1 MYIFISHSSK
11 NATTA
16 AEICE
21 LIESNGSQ
29 CFLAPRNIR
38 TGFEY
43 ASEIVRGIDR
53 SDIMILL
60 LSGYSINSPHVLRE
74 IERAVSKSIPI
85 IVYKLEDV
93 TLTKSLEYFLMT
105 HQWLNAEDG
114 THEQLIKCIDDMK
127 NDTDTAI
134 TNVNTNSIANI
145 TPSPNKNKRGRI
157 PLIIGIT
164 ATFAVALTF
173 IIIFAFSG
181 SENDEITT
189 SDDTTNLVAQNTTT
203 DSLNTTTPVINTDK
217 NTSQESTTDNSSTEE
232 NTTKDTTVEN
242 ATTEDATTSDT
253 SNNNLDIKLGDT
265 IVFGKYND
273 AEIYWKVIKL
283 SEDGKE
289 AIIISR
295 DILTFKAFDSA
306 NSGKYGEKDGVI
318 YSSRDTIVQTDMQ
331 LQADIHGNSNWKN
344 SDIRAWLNSDK
355 EIVAYEGF
363 GPIAFAMA
371 DHHNAYNTEAGFLYN
386 FTQKEIAAIKETK
399 IETTGNALS
408 TGQTITTTDK
418 VFILSTDEL
427 NWLDNA
433 GVSRLSVPTNEA
445 IDKNTCYDYK
455 DISLD
460 YYKTDA
466 SIYWLRD
473 PVDGSSSRCYMV
485 GHGAISQVP
494 DNIFDAIACCDG
506 YGIRPAMTVDLT
518 SDCIKVSE

>member
-1 MYIFISHSSK
+1 
-11 NATTA
+11 
-16 AEICE
+16 
-21 LIESNGSQ
+21 
-29 CFLAPRNIR
+29 
-38 TGFEY
+38 
-43 ASEIVRGIDR
+43 
-53 SDIMILL
+53 MILL

-127 NDTDTAI
+127 NNTDTAI
-134 TNVNTNSIANI
+134 VNVNTNSSANN
-145 TPSPNKNKRGRI
+145 TLAPNKNKSGRL

-164 ATFAVALTF
+164 ATITVSLTF
-173 IIIFAFSG
+173 IIIFAFGGSG
-181 SENDEITT
+181 NNELTT

-203 DSLNTTTPVINTDK
+203 PVISTDK
-217 NTSQESTTDNSSTEE
+217 NTSQEVTTDNSSTED
-232 NTTKDTTVEN
+232 NTTKDTTVED
-242 ATTEDATTSDT
+242 ATTEDT
-253 SNNNLDIKLGDT
+253 SNSNLDIKLGDT

-273 AEIYWKVIKL
+273 AEIYWKVIKI
-283 SEDGKE
+283 SEDSKE
-289 AIIISR
+289 AVIIAR

-306 NSGKYGEKDGVI
+306 NSGKYGKKDGVM

-331 LQADIHGNSNWKN
+331 LQADIYGNSSWKN

-408 TGQTITTTDK
+408 TGQTITTTDR

-473 PVDGSSSRCYMV
+473 PVDGSSSKCYMV
-485 GHGAISQVP
+485 GHGAIPQVP